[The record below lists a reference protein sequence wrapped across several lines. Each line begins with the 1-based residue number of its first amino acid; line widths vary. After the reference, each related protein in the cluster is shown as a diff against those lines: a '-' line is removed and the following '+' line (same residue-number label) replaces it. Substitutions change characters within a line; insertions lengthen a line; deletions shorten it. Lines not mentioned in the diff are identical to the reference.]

1 MKYLFYLLPLIA
13 GVSMSIQ
20 SGVNGQLRAALG
32 QPLVAAFI
40 SFLSGTVTL
49 LLLLLVTRTGFPGMQ
64 ELGAVSLYKYTG
76 GMLGVIVVTFVI
88 LSVQQVGA
96 SNMFVLIIA
105 GQLITALLMDHFG
118 ILGLRLNPVNFQ
130 KMAGILLVVA
140 GAYLVTRK

>member
-32 QPLVAAFI
+32 QPLIAAFI

-49 LLLLLVTRTGFPGMQ
+49 LLLLLLTRTGFPSLQ
-64 ELGAVSLYKYTG
+64 ELGTVSVYKYTG

-105 GQLITALLMDHFG
+105 GQLVTALLMDHFG
-118 ILGLRLNPVNFQ
+118 ILGLQLNPVNFQ
-130 KMAGILLVVA
+130 KLAGIVLVVA

>member
-13 GVSMSIQ
+13 GISMSIQ

-32 QPLVAAFI
+32 QPLMAAFI
-40 SFLSGTVTL
+40 SFFSGTITLLIL
-49 LLLLLVTRTGFPGMQ
+49 LLLTRTGIPSIQ
-64 ELGAVSLYKYTG
+64 ELGSVSLYKYTG

-105 GQLITALLMDHFG
+105 GQLVTALLMDHFG
-118 ILGLRLNPVNFQ
+118 ILGLRLNPVSFQ
-130 KMAGILLVVA
+130 KLAGILLVVA

>member
-32 QPLVAAFI
+32 QPLIAAFI
-40 SFLSGTVTL
+40 SFLSGTITL
-49 LLLLLVTRTGFPGMQ
+49 LLLLLFTRTGFPSMQ
-64 ELGAVSLYKYTG
+64 ELGAVNLYKYTG

-105 GQLITALLMDHFG
+105 GQLVTALLMDHFG
-118 ILGLRLNPVNFQ
+118 ILGLQLNPVNFQ
-130 KMAGILLVVA
+130 KLAGILLVVA

>member
-32 QPLVAAFI
+32 QPLLAAFV
-40 SFLSGTVTL
+40 SFLSGTITL
-49 LLLLLVTRTGFPGMQ
+49 LLLLLLTRTGFPSIQ
-64 ELGAVSLYKYTG
+64 ELGTVSLYKYTG

-105 GQLITALLMDHFG
+105 GQLVTALLMDHFG
-118 ILGLRLNPVNFQ
+118 ILGLQLNPVNFQ
-130 KMAGILLVVA
+130 KLAGILLVVA